1 MKKLTRV
8 FALIL
13 LALTVF
19 MCISVPASALSWDGS
34 SEGGGGHGTDAGP
47 NGYAIRYVTNKNL
60 LGYRFSCVDR
70 YGNNKVSKVIDVF
83 RSTSDAPYADY
94 ACDYDYKFTTKY
106 NKKQLINNQNCNY
119 STSVNSTWCYKQDE
133 MGFASS
139 LPEPDGL
146 ETWQNNTTNLNKVLS
161 KLGIGSIENL
171 NYGDKILIEQIYD
184 IRLESVYHALT
195 VTETAIYGK
204 HILGAYSDGGS
215 SSTSESW
222 GFISSYVNKHYPNAL
237 FTPDGQGLW
246 TGASATSSRLMF
258 YTIINSGY
266 GVGIAY
272 TEEHEDFSPV
282 LSVKECRA
290 YKGTKP
296 TKNFHYG
303 TSTGNAWGN
312 WTYVQDYP
320 CSGDKIFFSV
330 NFPKETQNIAVWQYV
345 WIDGTLVDSRYGY
358 SDNLEWFD
366 VAASVTTVPNNKS
379 YYTVKARVDWIEDN
393 GTVKKYGA
401 EKTFYIPVKP
411 ITTRDK
417 VTAYNELGNAQ
428 AYTTG
433 SSTTGKL
440 YFGQKVTFQYQY
452 GATTAWE
459 SNNNVRAIAYYFNNS
474 NWSYIYTGNSSGED
488 VSVDNVVLSS
498 TKTYTKNSSIGSY
511 VIPLTAN
518 NYANSYKLRFD
529 LKTAWS
535 KDPSHTT
542 QSSTFYLPIVK
553 SDVAITDMKLVDS
566 TGHYADLENLTVG
579 ETYTIRY
586 VYKNNTDTTV
596 FVKGY
601 GPDKNLLPGV
611 YAIEP
616 NGTIEIDGGTHIAPD
631 VRDYTIWGG
640 VYLST
645 VERGNTDYETDGTNN
660 EKLFN
665 CHTNPLLGITPITPN
680 ALYRESTQ
688 VISTFRVWN
697 YSERNVLPSDNVTVK
712 IRVYKPGATSPFYIT
727 TKTVVIPAIG
737 SNIVYCKWTV
747 PSGLGGKSVRVV
759 AELYEKGKFVESAT
773 ITQATTPYT
782 IYTTP
787 DTQYEENAPRGFTIP
802 SATSVT
808 YSGALWKEYEYDS
821 VGGLRL
827 KTYEVKITKTSPQT
841 ITPATG
847 ETAYKKNGYWY
858 MKSGYGI
865 AVESRINLNLVHR
878 ALGSL
883 SSSTTATSSMYTL
896 PQYAYVLYPE
906 YRYVFGEGTS
916 STLIKRT
923 GEAYSYFELRPY
935 LDYGNVHFTPL
946 WYPNGNY
953 TVKIIQTDCW
963 TPAGMI
969 QQMIVPTTIKIDGN
983 AYDDFYAGR
992 R

>member
-1 MKKLTRV
+1 MKKLTRAV
-8 FALIL
+8 SLVALV
-13 LALTVF
+13 LTVF
-19 MCISVPASALSWDGS
+19 MCISVPVSALSWDGS

-47 NGYAIRYVTNKNL
+47 NGYAIRYVSNKNL
-60 LGYRFSCVDR
+60 LGYRFSVVDR

-83 RSTSDAPYADY
+83 RSTDDAPYADH
-94 ACDYDYKFTTKY
+94 ACDRDYKYTTKY

-119 STSVNSTWCYKQDE
+119 STSVNSTWCYKQSQ

-146 ETWQNNTTNLNKVLS
+146 EVWQNNTNNLNKVLS

-171 NYGDKILIEQIYD
+171 NYGDKVLIEQIYD

-204 HILGAYSDGGS
+204 HILGAYSDGGFS
-215 SSTSESW
+215 NTSESW

-237 FTPDGQGLW
+237 FTPNGQGLW
-246 TGASATSSRLMF
+246 TGASATSSRLTF

-296 TKNFHYG
+296 TKSFHYG

-330 NFPKETQNIAVWQYV
+330 NFPKESQNIAVHQYV
-345 WIDGTLVDSRYGY
+345 WIDGTLVDNRTGY
-358 SDNLEWFD
+358 SNNLEWFD
-366 VAASVTTVPNNKS
+366 VAASATTVPNNKS
-379 YYTVKARVDWIEDN
+379 YYTVKARVDWVEDN
-393 GTVKKYGA
+393 GTVKKHGA

-428 AYTTG
+428 AYTTETAT
-433 SSTTGKL
+433 SGKL

-459 SNNNVRAIAYYFNNS
+459 SNNNVRAIAYYFNSS
-474 NWSYIYTGNSSGED
+474 NWSKIYQGNSSGED

-498 TKTYTKNSSIGSY
+498 SKSYTKNSNIGSY

-518 NYANSYKLRFD
+518 SYANSYKLRFD

-535 KDPSHTT
+535 KDAAHTT
-542 QSSTFYLPIVK
+542 QSSTFYLPVVK
-553 SDVAITDMKLVDS
+553 SDVALIDMKLVDC
-566 TGHYADLENLTVG
+566 TGHYADRENLIVG
-579 ETYTIRY
+579 ESYSIRY

-601 GPDKNLLPGV
+601 GPNKNQLPGV

-616 NGTIEIDGGTHIAPD
+616 NGTIEVNGGTHVAPD

-645 VERGNTDYETDGTNN
+645 VERGNTDYETDGKNN

-665 CHTNPLLGITPITPN
+665 CHTSPTLGIIPITPN

-688 VISTFRVWN
+688 VISTFRACN
-697 YSERNVLPSDNVTVK
+697 YREQNMLPSDNITVQFK
-712 IRVYKPGATSPFYIT
+712 VYAPGASTPTYT
-727 TKTVVIPAIG
+727 YTKSVVIPAIG

-747 PSGLGGKSVRVV
+747 PSGLNGKTVRVV
-759 AELYEKGKFVESAT
+759 AELYENGAFVESAA
-773 ITQATTPYT
+773 IEQATTPYT
-782 IYTTP
+782 IYTTQ

-802 SATSVT
+802 AAASDT
-808 YSGALWKEYEYDS
+808 YSGALWREYEYD
-821 VGGLRL
+821 GAGDLRL
-827 KTYEVKITKTSPQT
+827 KTYEAKITKSAPQT

-847 ETAYKKNGYWY
+847 ETAYKKNGSWY
-858 MKSGYGI
+858 MKSGYGVAI
-865 AVESRINLNLVHR
+865 RSRIQMDLVHQ
-878 ALGSL
+878 ASGNNA
-883 SSSTTATSSMYTL
+883 SSTTAISSMYTL

-906 YRYVFGEGTS
+906 YKYAFGTGTT
-916 STLIKRT
+916 STLIKT
-923 GEAYSYFELRPY
+923 DEEENCYFGLRPY
-935 LDYGNVHFTPL
+935 LEYGQVHFTPL

-953 TVKIIQTDCW
+953 TVKIIQSDCW

-969 QQMIVPTTIKIDGN
+969 QQMIVPDSIIIDGN
-983 AYDDFYAGR
+983 AYDDWYAGGR
-992 R
+992 